1 MWQIYITSGK
11 KQSRRKIEAWIQK
24 DFGVIRSM
32 LTDAVEWVFPQDSF
46 CEFKLYVELQHMT
59 LSRD

>member
-1 MWQIYITSGK
+1 M
-11 KQSRRKIEAWIQK
+11 
-24 DFGVIRSM
+24 F
-32 LTDAVEWVFPQDSF
+32 TDALEGLFPQDSF